1 MSGIFFSISV
11 ILVLKSI
18 FLTDPLVS
26 SIFLSTLQ
34 SFSLNFFFSII
45 LWFISKFSCAMNFTP
60 NIINLC
66 KLLIIHC
73 FFDII
78 NYITD
83 SSYSNRLEQL
93 LICDS
98 LIYQYPL
105 SAKSTFFANN
115 DVSIP
120 VAFYIKFSCLNRK
133 KFYISIWT
141 LWFRRISELP
151 IQLLNE
157 LSNPFHL
164 THSLLSLFFITF
176 SVPNF
181 D

>member
-1 MSGIFFSISV
+1 MIRYFIFNFCDLCIVNSFFLPIHQYQLFISNLYSLCIKTSFTNWLVSGIFFSISV

-120 VAFYIKFSCLNRK
+120 VAFLY
-133 KFYISIWT
+133 
-141 LWFRRISELP
+141 
-151 IQLLNE
+151 
-157 LSNPFHL
+157 
-164 THSLLSLFFITF
+164 
-176 SVPNF
+176 
-181 D
+181 